1 MSNNEIYNEICDI
14 AEHLFINKGYV
25 MNLNNSRFKQ
35 ITESCVDESV
45 KDRYGESKGESLM
58 RFLNDEPQKGPKL
71 IGRLLSYYNSLPK
84 DNYHRSDP
92 KDELAE
98 RLQHKLA
105 ILRNGKTLVYGV
117 KDAHEHFNDEY
128 ISQEIERMVS
138 CIKESPN
145 DAISK
150 AKNLLE
156 NCFKFILERYDI
168 EYKNDDILQLQ
179 KKVFVKLDIDANTNS
194 NAKKD
199 NNVKRILSSFNQ
211 IVQGIAELR
220 NRHGTGHGS
229 SKGARQ
235 LPQRYARLVV
245 ASSIAIVNFVW
256 DTYNDKATK
265 NKQRS

>member
-14 AEHLFINKGYV
+14 AEHLFVDKGHV
-25 MNLNNSRFKQ
+25 MDLSNEGFERLTK
-35 ITESCVDESV
+35 SCVGESV
-45 KDRYGESKGESLM
+45 QSRYNASKGASLM
-58 RFLNDEPQKGPKL
+58 SFLNDEPQKGPKL
-71 IGRLLSYYNSLPK
+71 IERLLSYYNSLPK
-84 DNYHRSDP
+84 DNHHRSGS

-98 RLQHKLA
+98 RLQYKLA

-138 CIKESPN
+138 CIKESSN

-156 NCFKFILERYDI
+156 SCFKFILYRYDI

-211 IVQGIAELR
+211 IVQGIAEFR
-220 NRHGTGHGS
+220 NRHGNGHGS

-235 LPQRYARLVV
+235 LPQRHARLVV